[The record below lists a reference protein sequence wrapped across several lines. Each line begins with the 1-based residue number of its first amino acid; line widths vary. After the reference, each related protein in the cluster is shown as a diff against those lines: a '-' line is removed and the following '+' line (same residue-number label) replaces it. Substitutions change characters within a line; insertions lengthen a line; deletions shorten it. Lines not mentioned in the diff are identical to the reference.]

1 MVYNTMDMFTYSGE
15 EIERERERETY
26 SVGSVRKS

>member
-1 MVYNTMDMFTYSGE
+1 MNTKEHNVSETGYVSVFMWGE
-15 EIERERERETY
+15 GETY